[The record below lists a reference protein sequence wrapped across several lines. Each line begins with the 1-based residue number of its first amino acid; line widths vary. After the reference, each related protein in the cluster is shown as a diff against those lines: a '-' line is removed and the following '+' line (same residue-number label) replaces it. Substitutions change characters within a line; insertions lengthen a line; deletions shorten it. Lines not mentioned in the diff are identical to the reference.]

1 MSPTRHDAEWQSL
14 AGHTYQELG
23 HRDKIDWHY
32 HDVQQIVYPS
42 SGVLAISAAAATW
55 VVPPQ
60 RAVWIPAGVPHAHQA
75 HGPVQMRTLAISS
88 ASAVVADQPLP
99 SGPAVLEVTP
109 LLREVIVALTSGD
122 GTPYTARQ
130 RASLEQVALDQLRR
144 VDQLPVGLPTLADD
158 RLRAIAAVLRADPA
172 DERTLAELGVLVGA
186 SERTLSRL
194 FRQEA
199 GMTFPQWRTQF
210 RLQHALV
217 LLADRTPVTTA
228 ALACGWSNPSA
239 FIETFRRAFG
249 ATPGKFYA
257 DTRPALTGAS
267 DSDRAVESLADD
279 VRMAGVARGLLDQ
292 VKQNVAQVALD
303 EVRPHDRCVEAHRR
317 GDGAGLLDL
326 LPVIRDPV
334 LHRVVLADHEVLG
347 HAGVVALGPLAGE
360 PPSGHDDLE
369 PAPLPQPA
377 VLDDAKQRQH
387 ARGRRHACRGVV
399 EPFDLPDDRFA
410 LGVEEVLQGLA
421 FGVACLRYVL
431 FAGHPPMVDH
441 WGPARCPALGRQL
454 RNLLRN

>member
-1 MSPTRHDAEWQSL
+1 MSLTRHDAEWQAL
-14 AGHTYQELG
+14 TGHTYQQLG
-23 HRDKIDWHY
+23 HRDTIDWHF

-88 ASAVVADQPLP
+88 ASAAAADQPLP
-99 SGPAVLEVTP
+99 DRPAVLEVSP
-109 LLREVIVALTSGD
+109 LLREILVALTSGD
-122 GTPYTARQ
+122 GTPYTTRQ
-130 RASLEQVALDQLRR
+130 RATMEQVALDQLRR

-158 RLRAIAAVLRADPA
+158 RLRAIVAVLRADPA
-172 DERTLAELGVLVGA
+172 DERTLASLGEAVGA

-217 LLADRTPVTTA
+217 LLADRTPVTTT

-257 DTRPALTGAS
+257 DTRRALT
-267 DSDRAVESLADD
+267 
-279 VRMAGVARGLLDQ
+279 ARF
-292 VKQNVAQVALD
+292 
-303 EVRPHDRCVEAHRR
+303 RFRRSRR
-317 GDGAGLLDL
+317 G
-326 LPVIRDPV
+326 
-334 LHRVVLADHEVLG
+334 
-347 HAGVVALGPLAGE
+347 
-360 PPSGHDDLE
+360 S
-369 PAPLPQPA
+369 
-377 VLDDAKQRQH
+377 
-387 ARGRRHACRGVV
+387 RG
-399 EPFDLPDDRFA
+399 
-410 LGVEEVLQGLA
+410 
-421 FGVACLRYVL
+421 
-431 FAGHPPMVDH
+431 
-441 WGPARCPALGRQL
+441 
-454 RNLLRN
+454 